1 MSQELVMDR
10 NSEDAKN
17 TARVL
22 YLVHAVTFLF
32 SLGLLSILPTIFN
45 YVKRGETVG
54 TVAHSHHTWMIR
66 SFWFYALWMGMGW
79 LILFTLGWI
88 LIGIPIAWGIWGI
101 TWVWKAYRL
110 IRGFLDLNSNK
121 PMPV

>member
-10 NSEDAKN
+10 NNEDEKN

-22 YLVHAVTFLF
+22 YLVHAVTFLL
-32 SLGLLSILPTIFN
+32 SLGLLSILPTILN

-54 TVAHSHHTWMIR
+54 TLAHSHHTWMIR

-110 IRGFLDLNSNK
+110 IRGFLDLSSNK

>member
-10 NSEDAKN
+10 NAQDAVN

-22 YLVHAVTFLF
+22 YLVHAATFLL
-32 SLGLLSILPTIFN
+32 SLGLLSILPTLFN
-45 YVKRGETVG
+45 YVKRGESVG

-66 SFWFYALWMGMGW
+66 SFWFYALWMFMGW
-79 LILFTLGWI
+79 LIFVTLGFI
-88 LIGIPIAWGIWGI
+88 LIGIPMAFAIWGLA
-101 TWVWKAYRL
+101 WVWKAYRL
-110 IRGFLDLNSNK
+110 IRGFLDLNSLK